1 MVFLYILLDK
11 WVQYNNVGFRTL
23 ISLLERNQHVC
34 FTLEGKK
41 KYTFRRAV
49 LLALFKDVWCRVDS
63 DFSCW
68 CKIEKSFQQLVSTL
82 ATRTQERVDRRGNL
96 HQTTH
101 IEERKI
107 CQLFKVMI
115 FNIKTKIFQPQIR
128 HVVRN
133 CTALL
138 LFFFF
143 FFRLPQ
149 ITFLNRLLSLSVTPT
164 ISEPSL
170 AISGYFFSFR
180 VFPGGNTTNTSHNGT
195 WEQQSAQ
202 TRWGSFTFTSRPST
216 LTTELWR

>member
-143 FFRLPQ
+143 FF
-149 ITFLNRLLSLSVTPT
+149 FLTGYHRSRSSIDYYHFLLHPPSLSRR
-164 ISEPSL
+164 SL
-170 AISGYFFSFR
+170 FLDIFFLF
-180 VFPGGNTTNTSHNGT
+180 VFFLV
-195 WEQQSAQ
+195 EIQ
-202 TRWGSFTFTSRPST
+202 
-216 LTTELWR
+216 